1 MTQPIARPVTR
12 LQGAEATAV
21 FLSFASGYLLS
32 YAFRSVNAVIAP
44 SLVSDVG
51 LGNADL
57 GLLSSAYFLSFAA
70 MQLPLGIWLDKFGP
84 RRVELTL
91 LMFAALGAAVFASS
105 TSLLGLWTG
114 RALIGVGVSA
124 CLMAPYTAYRQWFPA
139 ERQSQLAN
147 WMLVSGTLGAL
158 ASTVPVNAAL
168 PLVGWRGV
176 FWIMSGLILAS
187 AVAIFLVM
195 RRTESRHG
203 ALRGGAQVPGAAQ
216 TGYRQIF
223 ASPVFRR
230 MALLGMIN
238 QGGFVALQT
247 LWAGPWM
254 TTVLG
259 MDKQQTA
266 NVLFAINL
274 GLMCSYLLM
283 SWAAPR
289 YIAQG
294 GARGLPVTRVI
305 AAGVAAAVVIQAL
318 IIFNSAPASWL
329 LWMLLVLCIPV
340 GTLVQTSVSLSFP
353 SASAG
358 RANTAY
364 NFLIFIGAFLAQWG
378 IGLLI
383 DLGRG
388 QGLDPVA
395 AMRAAFGV
403 CLAFQALSW
412 LGFLAQKA
420 EPGNA

>member
-1 MTQPIARPVTR
+1 MSDPTR
-12 LQGAEATAV
+12 LKGAEAAAV

-44 SLVSDVG
+44 ALVADAG
-51 LGNADL
+51 LSNADL

-70 MQLPLGIWLDKFGP
+70 MQLPLGIWLDRFGP
-84 RRVELTL
+84 RRVEITL
-91 LMFAALGAAVFASS
+91 LLFAAAGAAIFASS
-105 TSLLGLWTG
+105 SSLAGLWIG
-114 RALIGVGVSA
+114 RALIGIGVSA
-124 CLMAPYTAYRQWFPA
+124 CLMAPYTAYRQWFPPG
-139 ERQSQLAN
+139 RQSQLAS

-158 ASTVPVNAAL
+158 ASTVPVSAAL
-168 PLVGWRGV
+168 PLIGWRGV
-176 FWIMSGLILAS
+176 FWIMSGLILTS
-187 AVAIFLVM
+187 AAAIFVVM
-195 RRTESRHG
+195 GRAEARHG
-203 ALRGGAQVPGAAQ
+203 ALRGGARPAGTAAI
-216 TGYRQIF
+216 GYRQIF
-223 ASPVFRR
+223 SSPVFRR
-230 MALLGMIN
+230 MAVLGMVN
-238 QGGFVALQT
+238 QGSFTAIQT

-254 TTVLG
+254 MTVLG

-266 NVLFAINL
+266 SVLFAINL
-274 GLMCSYLLM
+274 CLLGGYLLM
-283 SWAAPR
+283 SWMAPR
-289 YIAQG
+289 YVAQG
-294 GARGLPVTRVI
+294 GSRGLPVTRVI
-305 AAGVAAAVVIQAL
+305 AAFIAAAVAIQAVIL
-318 IIFNSAPASWL
+318 FSSGPAAWL
-329 LWMLLVLCIPV
+329 LWLLLVLFIPV

-353 SASAG
+353 AASAG